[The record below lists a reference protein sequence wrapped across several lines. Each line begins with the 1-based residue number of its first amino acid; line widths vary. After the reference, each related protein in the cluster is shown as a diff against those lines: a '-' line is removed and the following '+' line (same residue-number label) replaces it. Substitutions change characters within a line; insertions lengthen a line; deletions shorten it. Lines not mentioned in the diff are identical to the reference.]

1 MAAIWA
7 RAKIDQIEDGLYRRE
22 DPAEVRKDAVA
33 VALHH
38 RLVTRYTSLVA
49 LDDRPARPP
58 ETPVESREIER
69 NLPHG
74 MDYAHIFGQASAE
87 APMKMRTL
95 TPGLMRK
102 IKAVGQPGGQP
113 VGQPVGL
120 PQGATA
126 AELQALVGL
135 GLVSLGLGLVLL
147 LWIRR
152 GRRAGA
158 AGA

>member
-1 MAAIWA
+1 M
-7 RAKIDQIEDGLYRRE
+7 
-22 DPAEVRKDAVA
+22 
-33 VALHH
+33 
-38 RLVTRYTSLVA
+38 TRYTSLVA
-49 LDDRPARPP
+49 VDDQPARPP
-58 ETPVESREIER
+58 ETPLESREIER
-69 NLPHG
+69 NLPAG
-74 MDYAHIFGQASAE
+74 WDYAHVFGADKPE
-87 APMKMRTL
+87 MKMRTL

-102 IKAVGQPGGQP
+102 IKAVGQPGAQP

-126 AELQALVGL
+126 AGLQTLVGL
-135 GLVSLGLGLVLL
+135 ALVSLGLVLL